1 MNTPVI
7 QWKAI
12 TSLSS
17 WEASHKAHSIGQQFS
32 CPYFKPC
39 KKHSIRYVVMG
50 RVMQCSQTR
59 LERSPLPGV
68 SGLAGLRRMPPG
80 PQSATGQ
87 QWHHPAAGN
96 RNRKSLKHGNAQLTQ
111 ETTTLCWRG
120 WILKFIYAALGTYG
134 KWFNKSK
141 NGILAN
147 PHIPLVSF
155 NIPNR
160 SRLQKT
166 WEVILQKLNSL
177 LRCLRLLPICLMF
190 PFTTQL
196 LVKGFQNYDLFA
208 TIKAIHS
215 LLRRRA
221 AQQTKSSSVSSLHR
235 CLPTTDLEGWSWDV
249 ARAVKSKS
257 LVYL

>member
-1 MNTPVI
+1 VGFFPFDSHFIHYLLSELQQLEFMNTPVI

-120 WILKFIYAALGTYG
+120 WILKFIYT
-134 KWFNKSK
+134 
-141 NGILAN
+141 
-147 PHIPLVSF
+147 
-155 NIPNR
+155 
-160 SRLQKT
+160 
-166 WEVILQKLNSL
+166 L
-177 LRCLRLLPICLMF
+177 LLEHMESDLTNLRMEYWQIR
-190 PFTTQL
+190 TS
-196 LVKGFQNYDLFA
+196 
-208 TIKAIHS
+208 H
-215 LLRRRA
+215 
-221 AQQTKSSSVSSLHR
+221 
-235 CLPTTDLEGWSWDV
+235 W
-249 ARAVKSKS
+249 
-257 LVYL
+257 

>member
-1 MNTPVI
+1 MLTNTIREVTTTWSVWTCWPEADATWASVCN
-7 QWKAI
+7 WTAV
-12 TSLSS
+12 TPPCC
-17 WEASHKAHSIGQQFS
+17 WEQEQEELETRKCTAH
-32 CPYFKPC
+32 
-39 KKHSIRYVVMG
+39 
-50 RVMQCSQTR
+50 TR
-59 LERSPLPGV
+59 DNHTLLER
-68 SGLAGLRRMPPG
+68 MNFKI
-80 PQSATGQ
+80 
-87 QWHHPAAGN
+87 H
-96 RNRKSLKHGNAQLTQ
+96 
-111 ETTTLCWRG
+111 
-120 WILKFIYAALGTYG
+120 IYAALGTYG

-166 WEVILQKLNSL
+166 REVILQKLNSL

-221 AQQTKSSSVSSLHR
+221 AQQTTSSSVSSLHQ